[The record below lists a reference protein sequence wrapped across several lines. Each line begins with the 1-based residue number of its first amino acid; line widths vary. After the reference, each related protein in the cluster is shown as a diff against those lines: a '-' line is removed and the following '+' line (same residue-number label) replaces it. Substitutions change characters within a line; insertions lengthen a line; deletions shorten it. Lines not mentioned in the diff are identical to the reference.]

1 MPKSKRPPAI
11 HPTESMPSTPIRSQ
25 SPRLCEIFMRERGV
39 LLADHG
45 YTPDPG
51 AVELTPS
58 TIAFYHYTRAENV
71 ERILEAG
78 GGLSARLPVV
88 SAPPDL
94 AGLHLVEGLLE
105 PLPLW
110 MTGKSFFRRHRLQDV
125 GGICGDLLLRVEVP
139 RHFPGL
145 YVADFAHVLEAKHV
159 RRRGRPALD
168 LGYDTS
174 TGREVTRSDANSFV
188 PAIEYRG
195 GHLAP
200 IVKPTRRGTGI
211 AVPARYIA
219 VLDVQP
225 LR

>member
-1 MPKSKRPPAI
+1 
-11 HPTESMPSTPIRSQ
+11 
-25 SPRLCEIFMRERGV
+25 MRERGV

-51 AVELTPS
+51 AVELTAS

-110 MTGKSFFRRHRLQDV
+110 MTESPFFGDIGFKMLGESV
-125 GGICGDLLLRVEVP
+125 GDLLLRVEVP
-139 RHFPGL
+139 RNFPGL

-219 VLDVQP
+219 VSDVQP